1 MVCNETLA
9 GGGGWEV
16 LGGAGRR
23 AAIAG
28 DEPQL
33 GEDESV
39 L

>member
-16 LGGAGRR
+16 LGGGQLLLGMSRK
-23 AAIAG
+23 
-28 DEPQL
+28 L